1 MSQGITSDIISIFE
15 KFPKTIDGKDAIL
28 EMKEN
33 NGKNWKQMEWAGF
46 YFEYWCNQ
54 NLKNILEMPY
64 SKKYGNVTFDAFFKR
79 PWDFKCHAVEAG
91 KWTPINDYEAIS
103 TAIEEFGDL
112 GIVLA
117 ECSVDYDNERS
128 DFKKWHDSLKGKTS
142 KYEEN
147 RIIRNAPS
155 RRRKTG
161 INVKRI
167 SFIKLDREL
176 LDNACKSF
184 QQNFKNNNGKSRR
197 KKVTLDLS
205 KINDNLECV
214 INFS

>member
-1 MSQGITSDIISIFE
+1 MNQGITSEIISIFK

-28 EMKEN
+28 EMKNN

-79 PWDFKCHAVEAG
+79 PWDFKCHAIESG
-91 KWTPINDYEAIS
+91 KWAPINDYEAIS
-103 TAIEEFGDL
+103 KAIDEFGNL

-117 ECSVDYDNERS
+117 ECSVNYDNES
-128 DFKKWHDSLKGKTS
+128 LDFKKWHDREKGKPTPYV
-142 KYEEN
+142 KKA
-147 RIIRNAPS
+147 IKRNAAS

-161 INVKRI
+161 ISVKRI
-167 SFIKLDREL
+167 SFIKLDRKL

-184 QQNFKNNNGKSRR
+184 QQNFRNASGESRR
-197 KKVTLDLS
+197 KKVSLDLS

-214 INFS
+214 IHFS

>member
-33 NGKNWKQMEWAGF
+33 KGKNWKQMEWAGF

-79 PWDFKCHAVEAG
+79 PWDFKFHAIEAS
-91 KWTPINDYEAIS
+91 KWAPINDYEAIS
-103 TAIEEFGDL
+103 TAIDEFGDL

-128 DFKKWHDSLKGKTS
+128 DFKKWHDSLKGKTTPYVEAAI
-142 KYEEN
+142 K
-147 RIIRNAPS
+147 RNAPS
-155 RRRKTG
+155 RRRKTE
-161 INVKRI
+161 IKVKRI
-167 SFIKLDREL
+167 SFINLNRKL
-176 LDNACKSF
+176 LDDACKSF
-184 QQNFKNNNGKSRR
+184 QENFKNSNGKSRR
-197 KKVTLDLS
+197 RKVKLDLS
-205 KINDNLECV
+205 KIKDNLEYV
-214 INFS
+214 IHFS

>member
-79 PWDFKCHAVEAG
+79 PWDFKCHAIEAS
-91 KWTPINDYEAIS
+91 KWAPINDYEAIS
-103 TAIEEFGDL
+103 TAIDEFGGL

-117 ECSVDYDNERS
+117 ECSVDYDNESS
-128 DFKKWHDSLKGKTS
+128 DFKKWHDSLKGKTTPYVEAAI
-142 KYEEN
+142 K
-147 RIIRNAPS
+147 RNAPS
-155 RRRKTG
+155 RRRKTE
-161 INVKRI
+161 IKVKRI
-167 SFIKLDREL
+167 SFINLNRKL

-184 QQNFKNNNGKSRR
+184 QENFKNSNGKSRR
-197 KKVTLDLS
+197 RKVKLDLS
-205 KINDNLECV
+205 KIKDNLEYA
-214 INFS
+214 IHFS

>member
-79 PWDFKCHAVEAG
+79 PWDFKCHAIEAG

-103 TAIEEFGDL
+103 TAIDEFGDL

-117 ECSVDYDNERS
+117 ECSVKYDNERS
-128 DFKKWHDSLKGKTS
+128 DFKKWHDIEKGKPTHYVKKAIKRKAQS
-142 KYEEN
+142 
-147 RIIRNAPS
+147 RI
-155 RRRKTG
+155 RKTG
-161 INVKRI
+161 ISVKRI
-167 SFIKLDREL
+167 SFIKLDRKL

-184 QQNFKNNNGKSRR
+184 QENLRNSNGKSRR
-197 KKVTLDLS
+197 RKVKLDLS

>member
-54 NLKNILEMPY
+54 NFKNILEMPY

-79 PWDFKCHAVEAG
+79 PWDFKFHAIEAS
-91 KWTPINDYEAIS
+91 KWAPINDYEAIS
-103 TAIEEFGDL
+103 TAIDEFGDL

-128 DFKKWHDSLKGKTS
+128 DFKKWHDSLKGKTTPYVEAAI
-142 KYEEN
+142 K
-147 RIIRNAPS
+147 RNAPS
-155 RRRKTG
+155 RRRKTE
-161 INVKRI
+161 IKIKRI
-167 SFIKLDREL
+167 SFINLNRKL
-176 LDNACKSF
+176 LDDACKSF
-184 QQNFKNNNGKSRR
+184 QENFKNSNGKSRR
-197 KKVTLDLS
+197 RKVKLDLS
-205 KINDNLECV
+205 KIKDNLEYV
-214 INFS
+214 IHFS